1 MNGKPRDG
9 NAAAG
14 LRTVDQARRSL
25 ERERGRADQRKARPV
40 QSWPLRENVINQERQ
55 SGVSLRGGPNFPV
68 LVVHRVVPAKL
79 ATRKSDGFI
88 LRGKRSYWLAARA
101 HEPACP
107 RQ

>member
-55 SGVSLRGGPNFPV
+55 SGGSRYEVGQIFLSLWYT
-68 LVVHRVVPAKL
+68 A
-79 ATRKSDGFI
+79 
-88 LRGKRSYWLAARA
+88 
-101 HEPACP
+101 
-107 RQ
+107 